1 MGAYST
7 EQFEIKQRQHIMV
20 NNDNNNNIWNANQLN
35 HGHEHYTQQQQCK
48 GNNKMVNG
56 SEQQLQRQQIV
67 LKALNPKK
75 RKLSVRIC
83 VCVCVYE
90 YECSSVCVCK
100 RGYLVLRGEK

>member
-20 NNDNNNNIWNANQLN
+20 NNDNNNNMWNANQLN

-83 VCVCVYE
+83 VC
-90 YECSSVCVCK
+90 ECMSMSVQVCVCVCV
-100 RGYLVLRGEK
+100 REGI